1 MSKIQISHKVR
12 ELKPSA
18 IRRFFG
24 LVDSMPNAIS
34 LSIGEPDFVT
44 PWLIRESGIF
54 SLEKGRTHYT
64 ANLGMIELRKEI
76 ANYLKRRFGVNYDP
90 IKEIMVTVGVSEG
103 LDLAMRTIVNEG
115 DNIIV
120 PQPSFV
126 AYPATIFLAGGNP
139 IPFPTYVENEFKI
152 DIDEFERVIK
162 ENNAKAAVLGFPNN
176 PTGAVMERYELE
188 KIADIAKRYG
198 VTIITDEIYAEL
210 VYGDHSPISF
220 AAIPG
225 VHDQTILL
233 GGFSKAYAM
242 TGWRLG
248 YVAAPAYVIENMNKI
263 HSYTC
268 MCASTPAQT
277 AAIEALK
284 NGDKEVEKMR
294 SEYDRRRRY
303 ILSRFDKMDLPCF
316 EPRGAFYLFPSI
328 AHTGISSLEFAERL
342 LMEYEVAVVP
352 GSAFGEC
359 GEGYIRCCYATSME
373 NIKIAL
379 ERIETF
385 LNSMKK

>member
-162 ENNAKAAVLGFPNN
+162 ENNVKAAILGFPNN

-210 VYGDHSPISF
+210 VYSDHSPISF

-303 ILSRFDKMDLPCF
+303 ILSRFDKMELPCF

-379 ERIETF
+379 ERIEAF